1 MQPDPPHSQPPASE
15 AEMTSDFVPKG
26 VAHVKVAAGQQ
37 PVRITFV
44 LLQDFSLI
52 AFSSAI
58 EPLRIAN
65 QLAGRAL
72 FEWQVLSE
80 TGEQVRCSNG
90 LPVVVEGPLAETNA
104 RAMVFVC
111 AGVEPDRSTT
121 PRVADWLRHQWRSG
135 RIVGGL
141 CSGAYALAKA
151 GILEGRKFTL
161 HWENLPPFAETFPH
175 LTPLDQLYCI
185 DGRIMTC
192 AGGAAATDLFI
203 DIVARN
209 HGPQLAD
216 AVLRMCLHG
225 PQRPA
230 DLRQRMS
237 VSSTI
242 GARNPLLV
250 SVIETFEKNIETP
263 VDLEAIADD
272 LGVSLRQIQRLFK
285 LYVGIS
291 PKQYLM
297 NLRLERARALL
308 TETEMTIVDI
318 SASCGF
324 EASNTFSKA
333 FRRMYGVSPSGLA
346 AAAGGK
352 PPKAAAP
359 KTAGP

>member
-1 MQPDPPHSQPPASE
+1 MSG
-15 AEMTSDFVPKG
+15 DFVPKG
-26 VAHVKVAAGQQ
+26 VAHVPVAAGQQ
-37 PVRITFV
+37 PERITFV
-44 LLQDFSLI
+44 LLRDFSLI

-80 TGEQVRCSNG
+80 TGEPVRCSNG
-90 LPVVVEGPLAETNA
+90 LPVVPDAALSGANP
-104 RAMVFVC
+104 RAMIFVC
-111 AGVEPDRSTT
+111 AGVQPERSTS

-135 RIVGGL
+135 RTVGGL

-175 LTPLDQLYCI
+175 LKPLDQLYCI

-203 DIVARN
+203 EIVARN

-237 VSSTI
+237 VSSTL

-250 SVIETFEKNIETP
+250 SVIEIFEKSIDQP
-263 VDLEAIADD
+263 VDLAAVAAD

-285 LYVGIS
+285 LHVGKS
-291 PKQYLM
+291 PKSYLLS
-297 NLRLERARALL
+297 LRLERARGLL
-308 TETEMTIVDI
+308 TETDMTLADI
-318 SASCGF
+318 SFSCGF
-324 EASNTFSKA
+324 EATNTFSKA
-333 FRRMYGVSPSGLA
+333 FRRVYGVSPSGLSKSAGPRDRGA
-346 AAAGGK
+346 AATRRPA
-352 PPKAAAP
+352 
-359 KTAGP
+359 